1 MYKRFIELL
10 DFIGA
15 NKKIEF
21 IKIIGINL
29 LIIAAS
35 IVAFI
40 LLKNLM
46 LILGMILMLI
56 VANYFLF
63 SAFYS
68 RKKAI
73 INARNQEFITL
84 IGFFRFFISNS
95 YNVYQS
101 FKALI
106 PYSSSYIEEQIE
118 MLLHEIDHDK
128 SVKPFINFADKFTL
142 SITHNV
148 MLAIYTMV
156 DEGEDD
162 IHMIQFES
170 LFRDIKENQQKEL
183 IDSHN
188 QKMSSLSSL
197 PLIGAGAV
205 TILITFAIISLM
217 GEMINVL

>member
-15 NKKIEF
+15 TKKIEF

-84 IGFFRFFISNS
+84 IGFFCFFISNS

-118 MLLHEIDHDK
+118 TLLHEIDHDK

-170 LFRDIKENQQKEL
+170 LFRDIKDNQQKEL

-188 QKMSSLSSL
+188 QKISSLSSL